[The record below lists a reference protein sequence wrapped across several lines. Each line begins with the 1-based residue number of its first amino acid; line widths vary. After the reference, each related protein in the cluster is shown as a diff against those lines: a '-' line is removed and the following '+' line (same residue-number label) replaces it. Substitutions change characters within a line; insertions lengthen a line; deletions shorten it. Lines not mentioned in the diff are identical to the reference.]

1 MSTATPDRREQIL
14 NVALVAFSTTGYHN
28 TSMTDIATALE
39 VTKPVLY
46 QYFDSKRDLYLELL
60 HFVGS
65 DLVRAVTES
74 VREAPNGRQ
83 QTERGMV
90 AYFTWVSLNTAAF
103 SLLFESSARVD
114 EEFTDIVRE
123 FEDLA
128 ARAIAPFI
136 AADVSTIDQEIFAIG
151 LVGMAETVSRQMIRH
166 GRVIDPIVLGSTLA
180 QLAWGGLRSVGLSR
194 QADREYN

>member
-1 MSTATPDRREQIL
+1 MSASIPDRREQIL
-14 NVALVAFSTTGYHN
+14 TVALVAFSSTGYHN
-28 TSMTDIATALE
+28 TSMTDIAAALE

-46 QYFDSKRDLYLELL
+46 QYFDSKRELYLELL
-60 HFVGS
+60 RFVGS

-74 VREAPNGRQ
+74 VAQASSGYE
-83 QTERGMV
+83 QTEQGMV
-90 AYFTWVSLNTAAF
+90 AYFTWVSVNRAAF

-128 ARAIAPFI
+128 AQAIAPFI
-136 AADVSTIDQEIFAIG
+136 AADVSKLDQEMFAIG

-166 GRVIDPIVLGSTLA
+166 GRKIDPIVLGSSLA

-194 QADREYN
+194 QADRD

>member
-1 MSTATPDRREQIL
+1 MSAATPDRREQIL
-14 NVALVAFSTTGYHN
+14 TVALVAFSTTGYHN
-28 TSMTDIATALE
+28 TSMTDIAAALK

-46 QYFDSKRDLYLELL
+46 QYFDSKRELYLELL
-60 HFVGS
+60 HFVGT
-65 DLVRAVTES
+65 DLVRAVTDS
-74 VREAPNGRQ
+74 VRQASSGRE

-128 ARAIAPFI
+128 AQAIAPFI
-136 AADVSTIDQEIFAIG
+136 AADVSTVDQEMFAIG

-166 GRVIDPIVLGSTLA
+166 GRAIDPIVLGSTLA
-180 QLAWGGLRSVGLSR
+180 QLAWGGLRSVGLSH
-194 QADREYN
+194 QADRE